1 MNSIPNILRY
11 IGEMRSQCDIFVHTW
26 DTESLGTGHCYR
38 MSEGPG
44 PLDEHWFKG
53 KAVSREVIN
62 RFYSALHPRV
72 MEVEEFD
79 LQLTL
84 NKWGGRRFDP
94 VSQKWNVGLWR
105 SLQEA
110 NKMKIEYAKKNMI
123 DYDYTLLMRTD
134 LVFSPEKSLSLDI
147 AEVPDDKTLLFSDLY
162 NVFPTY
168 GHTRLEDVYWLGR
181 TSLID
186 KVAFFSDHYSN
197 TVGNIND
204 GNDPAYRDWQL
215 YSAEWIVKDLGFTF
229 RPLSNSIMRLYSIID
244 IEDNVDPLNPGFGNP
259 PASFGRKR

>member
-1 MNSIPNILRY
+1 
-11 IGEMRSQCDIFVHTW
+11 
-26 DTESLGTGHCYR
+26 